1 MMQRQS
7 PQRGEQF
14 RYLTNTNC
22 SSEEHGLSF
31 VKNKEVVMMKLLPLL
46 TLSFLLPITSA
57 FPQTLNDY
65 VKQVKG
71 DTLVIKDYSD
81 MNNQPNSLYWALA
94 LDTVDVPAGRVY
106 ELKANGYY
114 PLEKRP
120 TTLRNTIIVGEDNTI
135 LVKNGNAASR
145 PPLICGTDSTG
156 GIPISNAAA
165 INVTHDLTV
174 KNCNII
180 ELSPN
185 GFLSY
190 SFINPVSPHLKI
202 TFDNCLVEHLIKD
215 FLFITQPNYTV
226 TLRNCYFV
234 NMNGFPCRRSGGVLD
249 CFADLDTLLVENC
262 THIMAQGSVYRLRD
276 YAGSYNPV
284 KFKRIIF
291 NHNTFVNCAGY
302 VFMNPGFQSNVS
314 LTNNML
320 VNCNVQCFA
329 PILSSL
335 DVGETDPD
343 NLPMGLVNVYP
354 DSADVANNTPRKF
367 LCQDNL
373 AYWDPSLANMD
384 SILNANKVN
393 DATNWRSQ
401 KIIMNTRTDSVFK
414 HLGRF
419 SATPYSSCIS
429 DTWKNKLPA
438 FTDTKDLFTTQL
450 ANLKTFALATID
462 TTITAVLPD
471 WRLINTGSGDFLNSD
486 WPIPIDLSYNDADLQ
501 TAGLGHFPLGDLN
514 WFPTQ
519 KAAWLAQ
526 KTAEYA
532 QIQAALD
539 GGASAAVKNV
549 NALPAECTLHQN
561 YPNPFN
567 PATRIEYELPASSRV
582 SLTVYDVLGREI
594 QTLVDE
600 RQSAGNHSVTFN
612 AGNLPSGVYFY
623 RVQAG
628 NYSATK
634 KLLLLK

>member
-1 MMQRQS
+1 MKKI
-7 PQRGEQF
+7 
-14 RYLTNTNC
+14 L
-22 SSEEHGLSF
+22 LLF
-31 VKNKEVVMMKLLPLL
+31 VTSILLPVNSVL
-46 TLSFLLPITSA
+46 
-57 FPQTLNDY
+57 PQTLTDY

-71 DTLVIKDYSD
+71 DTLVIKDYYD
-81 MNNQPNSLYWALA
+81 MNNQPNSLYWAMT
-94 LDTVDVPAGRVY
+94 LDTGNVPAGRVY

-114 PLEKRP
+114 PLQNNP
-120 TTLRNTIIVGEDNTI
+120 TTLRNTVIVGEDNTSI
-135 LVKNGNAASR
+135 VKNENAASR
-145 PPLICGTDSTG
+145 PPLICGTEWQG
-156 GIPISNAAA
+156 GTNTAA

-180 ELSPN
+180 EFSSKYA
-185 GFLSY
+185 GLSY
-190 SFINPVSPHLKI
+190 SIINTVSANLKI

-215 FLFITQPNYTV
+215 FLFITKANYNV

-276 YAGSYNPV
+276 YAGSDNPV

-373 AYWDPSLANMD
+373 VYWDPSLANMD
-384 SILNANKVN
+384 SIMNADKVN

-401 KIIMNTRTDSVFK
+401 KIIMNTRTDSMFK
-414 HLGRF
+414 HLG
-419 SATPYSSCIS
+419 PYSSS
-429 DTWKNKLPA
+429 PYSYLVTDTWKNQLPV

-471 WRLINTGSGDFLNSD
+471 WRLINTGSDDFLKSD
-486 WPIPIDLSYNDADLQ
+486 WPIPVDLSYSDATLL
-501 TAGLGHFPLGDLN
+501 AGATNGFPVGDLN
-514 WFPTQ
+514 WFPAQ
-519 KAAWLAQ
+519 KTAWLAQ
-526 KTAEYA
+526 RDAEYA
-532 QIQAALD
+532 YIQSYLD
-539 GGASAAVKNV
+539 QGLSGIKEIGDNV
-549 NALPAECTLHQN
+549 TSKFSLDQN

-567 PATRIEYELPASSRV
+567 PSTTISFTLPSNSLV
-582 SLTVYDVLGREI
+582 SLKVFDILGREVA
-594 QTLVDE
+594 TLVSE
-600 RQSAGNHSVTFN
+600 KLCAGNHLRQWN
-612 AGNLPSGVYFY
+612 AVDLPSGVYFY
-623 RVQAG
+623 RLTAG
-628 NYSATK
+628 SFTDTK
-634 KLLLLK
+634 KFVLLK

>member
-1 MMQRQS
+1 
-7 PQRGEQF
+7 
-14 RYLTNTNC
+14 
-22 SSEEHGLSF
+22 
-31 VKNKEVVMMKLLPLL
+31 
-46 TLSFLLPITSA
+46 
-57 FPQTLNDY
+57 
-65 VKQVKG
+65 
-71 DTLVIKDYSD
+71 
-81 MNNQPNSLYWALA
+81 
-94 LDTVDVPAGRVY
+94 
-106 ELKANGYY
+106 
-114 PLEKRP
+114 
-120 TTLRNTIIVGEDNTI
+120 
-135 LVKNGNAASR
+135 
-145 PPLICGTDSTG
+145 
-156 GIPISNAAA
+156 
-165 INVTHDLTV
+165 
-174 KNCNII
+174 
-180 ELSPN
+180 
-185 GFLSY
+185 LSY

-234 NMNGFPCRRSGGVLD
+234 NMNGWSCRRSGGVLD
-249 CFADLDTLLVENC
+249 CFVDVDTLLVENC
-262 THIMAQGSVYRLRD
+262 THINGQGSMYRLRQG
-276 YAGSYNPV
+276 Y
-284 KFKRIIF
+284 KFNRIIF
-291 NHNTFVNCAGY
+291 NHNTFVNSAGNT
-302 VFMNPGFQSNVS
+302 FMNPGYQSNVS
-314 LTNNML
+314 LTNNIFI
-320 VNCNVQCFA
+320 NCNAQCFA
-329 PILSSL
+329 PILSTL
-335 DVGETDPD
+335 DVSETDPD
-343 NLPMGLVNVYP
+343 NLPTGLVNVYP
-354 DSADVANNTPRKF
+354 DSTDVANHTPRKF

-373 AYWDPSLANMD
+373 VYWDPSLTNMD
-384 SILNANKVN
+384 SILNASGV
-393 DATNWRSQ
+393 DGATNWRSQ
-401 KIIMNTRTDSVFK
+401 MIIMNARTDSMFE

-419 SATPYSSCIS
+419 STTPYSFCVS

-438 FTDTKDLFTTQL
+438 FVRTRDLFTTQL
-450 ANLKTFALATID
+450 VNMKSFALATVD
-462 TTITAVLPD
+462 SNSAASLPT
-471 WRLINTGSGDFLNSD
+471 WRLINTGSDDYLKSD
-486 WPIPIDLSYNDADLQ
+486 WPIPVDLSYSDAVLQ
-501 TAGLGHFPLGDLN
+501 TAGLGSFPLGDLN

-539 GGASAAVKNV
+539 GGAAAAVKNV